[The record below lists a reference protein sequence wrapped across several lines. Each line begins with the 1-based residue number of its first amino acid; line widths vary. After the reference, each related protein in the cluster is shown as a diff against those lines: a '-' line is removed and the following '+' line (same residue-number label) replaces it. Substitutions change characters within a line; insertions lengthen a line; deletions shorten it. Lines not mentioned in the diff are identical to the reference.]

1 MSSNEYVFSVQVYE
15 SPGHV
20 IQAHDL
26 ENSTYR
32 AANRFSLSSAIVILI
47 PFCLGR
53 ETKACLPRPMTKML
67 LNLVA
72 KVAPEA
78 SLKYCHAIVKMIQ
91 ERFKFCEK
99 FYDFSSTRKLA
110 R

>member
-26 ENSTYR
+26 EISTYR
-32 AANRFSLSSAIVILI
+32 AANRFSLSSAMVILI

-78 SLKYCHAIVKMIQ
+78 S
-91 ERFKFCEK
+91 
-99 FYDFSSTRKLA
+99 
-110 R
+110 

>member
-1 MSSNEYVFSVQVYE
+1 MSSNEYVFSVQGSE
-15 SPGHV
+15 CGPEHV

-26 ENSTYR
+26 EISTYR

-47 PFCLGR
+47 PFCLGS

-72 KVAPEA
+72 KEAPEA
-78 SLKYCHAIVKMIQ
+78 S
-91 ERFKFCEK
+91 
-99 FYDFSSTRKLA
+99 
-110 R
+110 